1 MLHAS
6 PPQSVAAVAEV
17 DDHAWR
23 GRTILACALLG
34 GGVIA
39 IGAMNLDWSAGPA
52 MALGQMAGM
61 MAPLAV
67 LGAVVWGVASA
78 GRKP

>member
-6 PPQSVAAVAEV
+6 PPQSVAVVAKA

-23 GRTILACALLG
+23 GRILLASALLT

-39 IGAMNLDWSAGPA
+39 IGAANLDWSAGPA
-52 MALGQMAGM
+52 MAAGQMAGM
-61 MAPLAV
+61 MAPLAL

-78 GRKP
+78 GRKG